1 MMFIKVHP
9 SKSSLTE
16 IWNVDPN
23 FQFYNSIIIHLQRHA
38 HTNIT
43 LAAYLDSLIAEI
55 NGLRTYSLIWTKIQ
69 KFLFCWCQCQYKLV
83 CIDQIAAKV
92 VNTWTSIG
100 LVRIRRA
107 RASIC
112 RGNVALNITVCRSGL
127 MFSII
132 LITCGNREYQSYC
145 RSCIIKE
152 GGKGTTCSV
161 SHYCVRS
168 QMCST
173 P

>member
-1 MMFIKVHP
+1 MKLTNAFPSCHGYWMYITMFIKVHP
-9 SKSSLTE
+9 SESSLTE

-23 FQFYNSIIIHLQRHA
+23 FQFQNSIIIHLQRYVC
-38 HTNIT
+38 TNIT
-43 LAAYLDSLIAEI
+43 LAVYLECLIAEI
-55 NGLRTYSLIWTKIQ
+55 NGLMTYSLIWTKIP
-69 KFLFCWCQCQYKLV
+69 KFPFFWWQCQCKMV
-83 CIDQIAAKV
+83 CIHQIAAEV
-92 VNTWTSIG
+92 VNTWISIG

-132 LITCGNREYQSYC
+132 LITCGYREYQSYYI
-145 RSCIIKE
+145 SCLFN
-152 GGKGTTCSV
+152 
-161 SHYCVRS
+161 
-168 QMCST
+168 